1 MRFFGGCRG
10 TKLGRDGP
18 IGLGFFQGSETF
30 HNQSRTKTN
39 LQTKI
44 MALNGIPLQ
53 HEPDRLREFQTLI
66 RHVHQQPTQMRR
78 ALRLAFK
85 ELPVD
90 EAQTL
95 RDWVERRFSL

>member
-1 MRFFGGCRG
+1 
-10 TKLGRDGP
+10 
-18 IGLGFFQGSETF
+18 
-30 HNQSRTKTN
+30 
-39 LQTKI
+39 

-85 ELPVD
+85 ELPVQ
-90 EAQTL
+90 EANEKKKPTRKKTRPYNRTTYFNLTKKDQKSSKRT
-95 RDWVERRFSL
+95 